1 MLKQEEVI
9 NMKYKKIPIKGYKDL
24 YMYPVYVEDVFKGQ
38 EPLKVVG
45 ITENQ
50 VLLQGNL
57 YPGTNYTQKEW
68 FDEDEVFVVKTVC
81 EEQLKPNGCQ
91 VHNIH
96 CCGGGSVLDRH
107 VDYFWENLID

>member
-1 MLKQEEVI
+1 
-9 NMKYKKIPIKGYKDL
+9 MKYKKIPIKQYKSL
-24 YMYPVYVEDVFKGQ
+24 NMYPVYAEDVCNGQ

-50 VLLQGNL
+50 VLLQGHLSVKNN
-57 YPGTNYTQKEW
+57 NYSQKDW
-68 FDEDEVFVVKTVC
+68 FDEDKVFVVSTVC

-96 CCGGGSVLDRH
+96 CCGGGSVVDSHIDYYWEKLLD
-107 VDYFWENLID
+107 